1 MMNNKLNRQ
10 EIWLEDFKNKSQKYQ
25 RIMQEQFTLLIE
37 QMISCDFEVARE
49 HEQNINQF
57 MKMIDENLGR
67 LETINNKQSAN
78 GEQ

>member
-25 RIMQEQFTLLIE
+25 RIMQEQFTLLLE
-37 QMISCDFEVARE
+37 QMINCDFEVARE